1 MSNQFSAEPI
11 DLLAFFKALAD
22 ETRLKIVGLLANGP
36 RTTDQ
41 LAAQLDLRAPTI
53 SHHLE
58 KLTAVGL
65 VGPEPAR
72 GHEKPYALRLD
83 ALHATAGRLLG
94 DRAAL
99 AALAP
104 EPTAEAGDAYE
115 REIWR
120 NFSNPDGTL
129 KEIPAQ
135 RKKLSAILARLAR
148 EFAPEQAYTEK
159 QVNALLRRYHE
170 DTASL
175 RRELIGARLLSRER
189 GVYRRFDASPSLQS

>member
-1 MSNQFSAEPI
+1 M
-11 DLLAFFKALAD
+11 
-22 ETRLKIVGLLANGP
+22 
-36 RTTDQ
+36 
-41 LAAQLDLRAPTI
+41 
-53 SHHLE
+53 
-58 KLTAVGL
+58 
-65 VGPEPAR
+65 
-72 GHEKPYALRLD
+72 
-83 ALHATAGRLLG
+83 
-94 DRAAL
+94 
-99 AALAP
+99 AP
-104 EPTAEAGDAYE
+104 ETTAEDGDAYE

-135 RKKLSAILARLAR
+135 RKKLTAILARLAR

>member
-1 MSNQFSAEPI
+1 MSNQFNETPI
-11 DLLAFFKALAD
+11 ELLAFFKALAD

-41 LAAQLDLRAPTI
+41 LAEQLGLRAPTI
-53 SHHLE
+53 SHHLDR
-58 KLTAVGL
+58 LMAAGL

-104 EPTAEAGDAYE
+104 EAGDAYE
-115 REIWR
+115 REVWR
-120 NFSNPDGTL
+120 NYSNADGSL

-135 RKKLSAILARLAR
+135 RKKLTAILERLAR
-148 EFAPEQAYTEK
+148 EFAPGQEYGEK
-159 QVNALLRRYHE
+159 QVNELLRRYHA

-175 RRELIGARLLSRER
+175 RRELIGARLLTRER
-189 GVYRRFDASPSLQS
+189 GIYRRAAGIE

>member
-1 MSNQFSAEPI
+1 MSNELDKSQI
-11 DLLAFFKALAD
+11 GLLEFFKALAD

-41 LAAQLDLRAPTI
+41 LADQLGLRAPTV
-53 SHHLE
+53 SHHLD
-58 KLTAVGL
+58 KLMAAGL
-65 VGPEPAR
+65 VAPEPTR

-83 ALHATAGRLLG
+83 ALQASAQRLLG
-94 DRAAL
+94 DRAEL

-104 EPTAEAGDAYE
+104 QPTGDAYE
-115 REIWR
+115 NEIWR
-120 NFSNPDGTL
+120 NFSNSDGTL

-148 EFAPEQAYTEK
+148 EFAPDKVYSEK
-159 QVNALLRRYHE
+159 QVNEILRRYHE

-175 RRELIGARLLSRER
+175 RRELIGARLLTRER
-189 GVYRRFDASPSLQS
+189 GIYRRAVDVE

>member
-1 MSNQFSAEPI
+1 MSNELEQTQLG
-11 DLLAFFKALAD
+11 LLEFFKALAD

-41 LAAQLDLRAPTI
+41 LAQALGLRAPTV
-53 SHHLE
+53 SHHLD
-58 KLTAVGL
+58 KLMAAGL
-65 VGPEPAR
+65 VAPEPTR

-83 ALHATAGRLLG
+83 SLHASASRLLG

-104 EPTAEAGDAYE
+104 QSSGDAYE
-115 REIWR
+115 NEIWR

-135 RKKLSAILARLAR
+135 RKKLSAILTRLAR
-148 EFAPEQAYTEK
+148 AFEPERSYTEK
-159 QVNALLRRYHE
+159 QVNEILRRYHE

-175 RRELIGARLLSRER
+175 RRELIGARLLTRER
-189 GVYRRFDASPSLQS
+189 GIYHRAAIDE

>member
-1 MSNQFSAEPI
+1 MSNQLHDTSLE
-11 DLLAFFKALAD
+11 LLAFFKALAD

-41 LAAQLDLRAPTI
+41 LAEQLGLRAPTI
-53 SHHLE
+53 SHHLD
-58 KLTAVGL
+58 KLMAAGL

-94 DRAAL
+94 DRTAL

-104 EPTAEAGDAYE
+104 QPSGDAYQN
-115 REIWR
+115 EIWR
-120 NFSNPDGTL
+120 NFSNADGTL

-135 RKKLSAILARLAR
+135 RKKLNAILERLAR
-148 EFAPEQAYTEK
+148 EFVPGTAYAEK
-159 QVNALLRRYHE
+159 QVNEILRRFHA

-175 RRELIGARLLSRER
+175 RRELIGARLLTRER
-189 GVYRRFDASPSLQS
+189 GVYRRAADALEGS

>member
-1 MSNQFSAEPI
+1 MN
-11 DLLAFFKALAD
+11 LLSFFKALAD

-36 RTTDQ
+36 RTTEQ
-41 LAAQLDLRAPTI
+41 LAQDLGLRAPTV

-65 VGPEPAR
+65 VGPEPTR
-72 GHEKPYALRLD
+72 GHGKPYALRLD
-83 ALHATAGRLLG
+83 ALHASASRLLG
-94 DRAAL
+94 DRSTL

-104 EPTAEAGDAYE
+104 EPTEAGDVYE

-120 NFSNPDGTL
+120 NYSNPDGTL

-135 RKKLSAILARLAR
+135 RKKLTAILARLAR
-148 EFAPEQAYTEK
+148 EFAPGKSYSEK
-159 QVNALLRRYHE
+159 HVNEILRRYHA

-189 GVYRRFDASPSLQS
+189 GIYRRVGDVE

>member
-1 MSNQFSAEPI
+1 MSNQLHDAPLE
-11 DLLAFFKALAD
+11 LLAFFKALAD

-41 LAAQLDLRAPTI
+41 LAEQLGLRAPTI
-53 SHHLE
+53 SHHLD
-58 KLTAVGL
+58 KLMAAGL

-104 EPTAEAGDAYE
+104 QPTGDAYE
-115 REIWR
+115 NEIWR
-120 NFSNPDGTL
+120 NFSNADGTL

-135 RKKLSAILARLAR
+135 RKKLNAILARLAR
-148 EFAPEQAYTEK
+148 EFVPGTAYAEK
-159 QVNALLRRYHE
+159 QVNEILRRFHA

-175 RRELIGARLLSRER
+175 RRELIGARLLTRER
-189 GVYRRFDASPSLQS
+189 GVYRRAADALEGS

>member
-1 MSNQFSAEPI
+1 MSNQLHDTSLE
-11 DLLAFFKALAD
+11 LLAFFKALAD

-41 LAAQLDLRAPTI
+41 LAEQLGLRAPTI
-53 SHHLE
+53 SHHLD
-58 KLTAVGL
+58 KLMAAGL

-94 DRAAL
+94 DRTAL

-104 EPTAEAGDAYE
+104 QPSGDAYE
-115 REIWR
+115 NEIWR
-120 NFSNPDGTL
+120 NFSNADGTL

-135 RKKLSAILARLAR
+135 RKKLNAILERLAR
-148 EFAPEQAYTEK
+148 EFVPGTAYAEK
-159 QVNALLRRYHE
+159 QVNEILRRFHA

-175 RRELIGARLLSRER
+175 RRELIGARLLTRER
-189 GVYRRFDASPSLQS
+189 GVYRRAADALEGS